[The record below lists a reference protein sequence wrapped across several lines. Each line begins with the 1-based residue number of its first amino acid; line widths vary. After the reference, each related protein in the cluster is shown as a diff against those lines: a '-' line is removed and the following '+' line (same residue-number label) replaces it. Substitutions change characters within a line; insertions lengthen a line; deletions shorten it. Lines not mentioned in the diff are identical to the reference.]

1 MGGMKYWNGFSFS
14 IIIRDIYIQSI
25 TNMNN
30 FQDGAYTFWKAKW
43 EQALASDANA
53 LDDLKIHVQ
62 EHTGQ

>member
-1 MGGMKYWNGFSFS
+1 
-14 IIIRDIYIQSI
+14 
-25 TNMNN
+25 MNN

-62 EHTGQ
+62 EHTDKEHGLFSSNYATVRMELSSC